1 VSWTYS
7 KRKTRYLYDIFISEA
22 EKNKAKGKKNLTISK
37 DNANAKANALK
48 DYSLKYCKK
57 IAKTSIACSRYAVI
71 NKGRVLGRCFDR
83 NKKWSN

>member
-1 VSWTYS
+1 MWVGRILNERPAIYMIFYKWGG
-7 KRKTRYLYDIFISEA
+7 KT
-22 EKNKAKGKKNLTISK
+22 KAKGKKNLTISK

-57 IAKTSIACSRYAVI
+57 IAKTSIACSLYAVI